1 MAIRAAARSWRTWV
15 FLAAFASAFW
25 QCLIFPG
32 AGFGAGYES
41 AAIARS
47 VARGHGFANPF
58 AAGVTGPTAHLAP
71 LFPVLLAA
79 LIRAFG
85 DPLFSLAAATLCC
98 TIHGIHALMLPAMAR
113 SVCGDAKA
121 GLCAAFWVAMVPTIP
136 VLPQWEAIYAAVA
149 FMFFC
154 LATGALMDSCA
165 PEVSELRGVTDGMVA
180 GAYSG
185 LLMLLSPALVTA
197 AGLWMIFRLAGRWP
211 GRRRCVIF
219 LAAFAAAMAAMDA
232 PWVLRNRHELG
243 ACFFIRDNL
252 GLELYSSNSDCA
264 EPRAS
269 RDLPN
274 DCHASMHPNE
284 NAREAAAVRNMGE
297 VRYNSSRMREAVR
310 WIERHPSRFW
320 WLVLRRVLV
329 SNSWKSSNLRIF
341 GMVRYRAFGDW
352 ANRFNS
358 KKRACR
364 VVPRGRACGFFLAV
378 LFRSVGDAIS
388 YAGAVALAGA
398 RRDWRQICLDAC
410 GPAPRLNA
418 LPGTTGSSPPR
429 RRPAGC
435 WRSRTASFPSAP
447 LRRPGGRLPPPASW
461 PAPSF
466 PVRRRRQ
473 SRCS

>member
-320 WLVLRRVLV
+320 WLVLRRVGEFWFPTPG
-329 SNSWKSSNLRIF
+329 NPRIYAYSVWF
-341 GMVRYRAFGDW
+341 VTGLSAIGLIDLIRRRERAAWF
-352 ANRFNS
+352 
-358 KKRACR
+358 
-364 VVPRGRACGFFLAV
+364 
-378 LFRSVGDAIS
+378 
-388 YAGAVALAGA
+388 LAGA
-398 RRDWRQICLDAC
+398 LVVFS
-410 GPAPRLNA
+410 
-418 LPGTTGSSPPR
+418 LPYYFVQSEMRYRTPVLWLSLV
-429 RRPAGC
+429 PAGIGARFV
-435 WRSRTASFPSAP
+435 WMLA
-447 LRRPGGRLPPPASW
+447 
-461 PAPSF
+461 
-466 PVRRRRQ
+466 VRRLA
-473 SRCS
+473 